1 MRTSDAINCFNEG
14 WEKRFNIC
22 DTNEMKPKHTHLFWK
37 WLFVDFLE
45 FFYILNNHIKLNQHT
60 KQNLLIFVSFLCRP
74 FAATGLRSFLC
85 VLLVVSNIS
94 LNKNTYKWMASS
106 LLFVYTHPTTITSFY
121 YVKSWTLCVTLHEWL
136 GRLIYSILLWIN

>member
-1 MRTSDAINCFNEG
+1 MRTSDVINCFDEG
-14 WEKRFNIC
+14 WEKEYN
-22 DTNEMKPKHTHLFWK
+22 DTSKMKPKHTNLFWK

-45 FFYILNNHIKLNQHT
+45 FFYILNNHIKFNQYT
-60 KQNLLIFVSFLCRP
+60 KQNRYIFVSFLCRP

-85 VLLVVSNIS
+85 VLLMVSNIS

-121 YVKSWTLCVTLHEWL
+121 YVKSWTLCVTLHESL
-136 GRLIYSILLWIN
+136 GRSIYSVLL